1 MTFAAQSK
9 TLTPIQMDLVEQRDK
24 RIRDLVN
31 RPWKQQGLL
40 EDRTKWN
47 KLCASMDVIGDT
59 QIAINGYFSLPSFK
73 AENGGYLFL
82 YGLLQAFFLQQDA
95 INHLSEALFDK
106 PISWKTE
113 YPHIYLVRELRND
126 SVGHPTKRG
135 KDESFHFIARYSVSK
150 GHFRLMSHYS
160 KSNDSEFNDIDVN
173 ELRTKQEN
181 SVIKILDTVIEL
193 MEKEYDDH
201 KRKFANAKLSDF
213 IPGTFSYSIGKVY
226 EGTYNDYPLAEMNF
240 SEIKRTIDVVK
251 NEIIKR
257 YGKLSALQGLNDVI
271 RRIDY
276 ILQKVDGWIQNK
288 QLLNND
294 DAEVFL
300 DSFSDRFKELEEMLS
315 EIDQEFK

>member
-1 MTFAAQSK
+1 
-9 TLTPIQMDLVEQRDK
+9 MDLVIQRDK

-40 EDRTKWN
+40 ENRTKWN

-59 QIAINGYFSLPSFK
+59 QIAINSYFSLPGFK

-106 PISWKTE
+106 PINWKTD
-113 YPHIYLVRELRND
+113 YPDIYLVRELRND
-126 SVGHPTKRG
+126 SIGHPTKRG

-160 KSNDSEFNDIDVN
+160 KTNTSEFNDIDIH

-181 SVIKILDTVIEL
+181 SVIKILDTAIDL

-201 KRKFANAKLSDF
+201 KSKFANAKLSDL
-213 IPGTFSYSIGKVY
+213 IPETLSYSIGKVY
-226 EGTYNDYPLAEMNF
+226 EGIYNDYPLAEMNF
-240 SEIKRTIDVVK
+240 AQIKRTIDVIK
-251 NEIIKR
+251 NEVIKR

-276 ILQKVDGWIQNK
+276 ILQKVEGWIKNK

-300 DSFSDRFKELEEMLS
+300 DSFSDRFKELEEMLT
-315 EIDQEFK
+315 EIDDEFK